1 MTNRDVL
8 RTISGKAH
16 KGFTL
21 VELMVTVAIVAILAS
36 VGAPQLR
43 AFLVKQQVRS
53 DVDRLTTA
61 IHMARSE
68 ALKRSGPVS
77 ICPLDASKDTPSCL
91 ATVTKTSWA
100 QGWMV
105 FIDYPNSSSALG
117 TYESGR
123 DTILLVEQGTRAGA
137 VDTGK
142 ADTPPASLTFQ
153 AVGIGTG
160 LAGHF
165 DIGPKGTGGFCIQLI
180 TSITGRT
187 STGACS

>member
-16 KGFTL
+16 SGFTL

-36 VGAPQLR
+36 LGAPQLR

-77 ICPLDASKDTPSCL
+77 ICPLDASKNTPSCN
-91 ATVTKTSWA
+91 AKADKNSWN

-105 FIDYPNSSSALG
+105 FVDYPDSSSTLG
-117 TYESGR
+117 SYESGT

-137 VDTGK
+137 VTT
-142 ADTPPASLTFQ
+142 ADKTASMTFQ
-153 AVGIGTG
+153 SVGIGTG
-160 LAGHF
+160 LAGSF
-165 DIGPKGTGGFCIQLI
+165 TVGTKGNGNYCVKLT

-187 STGACS
+187 STGTCD

>member
-8 RTISGKAH
+8 RTLTGRRQP
-16 KGFTL
+16 GFTL
-21 VELMVTVAIVAILAS
+21 IELMVTVAIVAILAS
-36 VGAPQLR
+36 LAAPPLR
-43 AFLVKQQVRS
+43 AFLVKQQVRA

-77 ICPLDASKDTPSCL
+77 ICPLDSSANSPICNSKAD
-91 ATVTKTSWA
+91 KNSWN

-105 FIDYPNSSSALG
+105 FVDYPDSSGSLG
-117 TYESGR
+117 AYESDR

-137 VDTGK
+137 VDTG
-142 ADTPPASLTFQ
+142 TTTSSLTFQ
-153 AVGIGTG
+153 SVGIGTG
-160 LAGHF
+160 LAGSF
-165 DIGPKGTGGFCIQLI
+165 QVGTADNGNYCVKLT
-180 TSITGRT
+180 TSMTGRT

>member
-77 ICPLDASKDTPSCL
+77 ICPLADASSSTPSCKAKGDVVL
-91 ATVTKTSWA
+91 GSWS

-105 FIDYPNSSSALG
+105 FVDYPNSSGALG
-117 TYESGR
+117 AYESDT

-137 VDTGK
+137 VAT
-142 ADTPPASLTFQ
+142 ADKTASMTFQ

-160 LAGHF
+160 LSGSFTVGTKGNGNHCVKL
-165 DIGPKGTGGFCIQLI
+165 DI
-180 TSITGRT
+180 SITGRT
-187 STGACS
+187 AAGTCP